1 MDAELTKTLLNTL
14 KNNSRYIGSA
24 ISFHK
29 DGSDIG
35 SVTIIQLYIFVRNPQ
50 YLVYDEESGALLS
63 SNARDCGTETV
74 AKAPC
79 GRRYKYSYVDA
90 DGETIYI
97 GACL

>member
-1 MDAELTKTLLNTL
+1 MDAEFDKSLLRTL
-14 KNNSRYIGSA
+14 KNNSKYIGSA
-24 ISFHK
+24 MSFYK
-29 DGSDIG
+29 DGADAG
-35 SVTIIQLYIFVRNPQ
+35 SVTLILLAVFIAHPQ
-50 YLVYDEESGALLS
+50 YLVYDEESGELLS
-63 SNARDCGTETV
+63 SNARACGTETV

>member
-14 KNNSRYIGSA
+14 KNSSKYIGSA

-35 SVTIIQLYIFVRNPQ
+35 SVTIILLRLYMAHPQ
-50 YLVYDEESGALLS
+50 YLVYDKESGELLTTD
-63 SNARDCGTETV
+63 ARDCGTETV
-74 AKAPC
+74 TKAPC